1 MPDEYGSEARA
12 INFMFIF
19 FRNCGNFLDIV
30 IERGEKIVPS
40 FDRIKSKNDD
50 YLHAKVG
57 KFVFMLLKW
66 LLKKRIKIV
75 VSLLVINSSRMDGG
89 LDIYIRRI
97 GY

>member
-1 MPDEYGSEARA
+1 MPGEYGIVSIT

-57 KFVFMLLKW
+57 KFVFYAFEM
-66 LLKKRIKIV
+66 
-75 VSLLVINSSRMDGG
+75 VIE
-89 LDIYIRRI
+89 
-97 GY
+97 